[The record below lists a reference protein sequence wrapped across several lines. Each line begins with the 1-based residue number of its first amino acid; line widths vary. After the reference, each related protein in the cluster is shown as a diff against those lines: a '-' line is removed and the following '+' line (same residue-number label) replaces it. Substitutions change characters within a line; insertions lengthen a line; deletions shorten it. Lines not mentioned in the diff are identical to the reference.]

1 MPVLHLIAG
10 PNGAGKSTLYRYV
23 VQPRYPALVFVN
35 ADIHER
41 DELAHMRDPVARSAA
56 ARAWADATRDRL
68 LAEGGSFV
76 SETVFSHPSKL
87 ELLRTARARGF
98 EIALYVVCLDE
109 PPALLQRVRQR
120 VAEGG
125 HDVPDDKVL
134 ARYPRTLAHL
144 REAVGLADL
153 ALLFDAQAVASGG
166 PFLVAS
172 VVQGQVRLQGL
183 RQPRWAREV
192 LGLPGH

>member
-23 VQPRYPALVFVN
+23 VQPRYPALAFVN
-35 ADIHER
+35 ADIYER
-41 DELAHMRDPVARSAA
+41 EHLAHLEDPVARSAA
-56 ARAWADATRDRL
+56 ARAWADGTRDRL

-87 ELLRTARARGF
+87 ELLRTARTRGF
-98 EIALYVVCLDE
+98 EIALYLVCLDE
-109 PPALLQRVRQR
+109 PRTLLARVQQR

-125 HDVPDDKVL
+125 HAVPDHKVL
-134 ARYPRTLAHL
+134 ERYPRTIAHL
-144 REAVGLADL
+144 QEAVEMADL
-153 ALLFDAQAVASGG
+153 ALLFDAQAVESGG

-183 RQPRWAREV
+183 RQPRWTREV
-192 LGLPGH
+192 LGLPGA